1 MIKKHLL
8 TKEHDKDIIYLYLDN
23 NYEISIDFYITKDNN
38 NLINNVYH
46 YLTDN
51 DISYKKKDIF
61 LVIDNIIVAKLNKKM
76 LSNKLKY
83 LELIHYGKKAIED
96 YLEEYPS
103 LKFIDL
109 TRSNGIIQKMK
120 LDNYLLNVII
130 SEMPN
135 VMEIEALKS
144 QAVISRTY
152 CYKRILENKKIKEIN
167 EVQIYKNNEELKKL
181 LDTNYDKYINLV
193 KQAIKE
199 TDNEIIKYNNNPINC
214 YTHYKNTGKTE
225 DAYSLLNK
233 RIPYLKSVKS
243 PEKNDFLRY
252 RKISNRHLSSI
263 LGIEIN
269 KKVRVQILE
278 KTKGNNNKL
287 VLFNNVCFDGIE
299 LAKKL
304 SLISYNYD
312 ILIREEFTIFVVKG
326 CGINLGLSKSGA
338 SIMAK
343 NGQNYKEILNH
354 YYANTYIEKIS

>member
-1 MIKKHLL
+1 MIKKHLI
-8 TKEHDKDIIYLYLDN
+8 TKEHDNDIIYLYLDN
-23 NYEISIDFYITKDNN
+23 NYEISSDLYITKDNSS
-38 NLINNVYH
+38 LINHVYN
-46 YLTDN
+46 YLNNN

-61 LVIDNIIVAKLNKKM
+61 LVIDNIIVAKLNKKL

-96 YLEEYPS
+96 YIDEYPS

-109 TRSNGIIQKMK
+109 TRSDGLIKKIK
-120 LDNYLLNVII
+120 LNNYLQNIII

-135 VMEIEALKS
+135 IMEIEALKC

-167 EVQIYKNNEELKKL
+167 EVQIYKNSEELKKI
-181 LDTNYDKYINLV
+181 LDTDYDNYLKLV
-193 KQAIKE
+193 KQAIRE
-199 TDNEIIKYNNNPINC
+199 TDNEIIKYNNNLIDC
-214 YTHYKNTGKTE
+214 YTHYKNSGKTE
-225 DAYSLLNK
+225 DGISILKK

-243 PEKNDFLRY
+243 PDKNDFLRY
-252 RKISNRHLSSI
+252 RKISNKHLSSI
-263 LGIEIN
+263 LGMSITKEAN
-269 KKVRVQILE
+269 VRILE

-287 VLFNNVCFDGIE
+287 ILFDNICFDGIE

-312 ILIREEFTIFVVKG
+312 ILIRDEFTIFVVKG
-326 CGINLGLSKSGA
+326 CGINLGLSKNGA
-338 SIMAK
+338 TIMAK
-343 NGQNYKEILNH
+343 NGKTYKEILNY